1 MGTNTMA
8 EDIICACGSDSVGIF
23 PCSGASNV
31 GQIANKVAVELTKQ
45 EIGKMMCTVGIGG
58 RVSGLLNSA
67 EGSDRILAIDG
78 CPLNCA
84 KKTLELAG
92 INIDRHIIISEFG
105 INKNKNLDLVESEV
119 KEALDGLAEIL
130 RS

>member
-1 MGTNTMA
+1 MA
-8 EDIICACGSDSVGIF
+8 EDLKCACGSDSVGIF

-31 GQIANKVAVELTKQ
+31 GQISNKVAVELTKQ
-45 EIGKMMCTVGIGG
+45 EIGKMMCTVGIGA
-58 RVSGLLNSA
+58 RISGLLKSA
-67 EGSDRILAIDG
+67 EGCGSVIAIDG

-92 INIDRHIIISEFG
+92 INIDRHIIIAEFA
-105 INKNKNLDLVESEV
+105 IDKNKNLDLVESEL
-119 KEALDGLAEIL
+119 KEALDGVAAVL